1 MKKKLLLLAV
11 FLIVGTLSSQTL
23 NQTTTW
29 PNASWTLTGT
39 YNSGN
44 LLLNPTTIDSN
55 FKFDDNQVANTGDI
69 IYLQSPLI
77 DLSAAFSAGEKALKI
92 SFNLSY
98 ALTPATSELIGI
110 EYWDADA
117 GAWTSMPNT
126 SAASGSS
133 VGTYTSCTGVLDDE
147 YFDFSAFTL
156 NQQQNFKYRFFYND
170 GGLSKGKGACIAAPT
185 VISFSCNAPSSLQ
198 VQQIFTDHV
207 VIGWTGNGGSNWE
220 IEYGLQGFALGTGT
234 VQFTNITS
242 ATVNGL
248 TQNTS
253 YDIYVRA
260 DCSGGNQDFYS
271 NYSNKVN
278 FSTTSTLGISNQKIE
293 GFGFYPNP
301 TKDNMT
307 LKANQNIDKIEV
319 YNLLGQQIMIVQP
332 KVSAYQ
338 LNVSN
343 LKTGIY
349 FMKVK
354 VADKIGAYK
363 IVIQ

>member
-207 VIGWTGNGGSNWE
+207 VIGWTGNGG
-220 IEYGLQGFALGTGT
+220 
-234 VQFTNITS
+234 
-242 ATVNGL
+242 
-248 TQNTS
+248 
-253 YDIYVRA
+253 
-260 DCSGGNQDFYS
+260 GNQDFYS